1 MKKPSLLQEKAVKSA
16 AVEPTTA
23 SQPKRLRMQSPQKLR
38 ERLQNEQSATSA
50 SQNSLQDELSKIGD
64 ELTATPSKI
73 GSVRT
78 KPSPVRGGLS
88 SNMDLAARVL
98 KMESQL
104 SKVVDELTAKSKA
117 IQDDLG
123 SSLVVSENKSKKL
136 DDLYREANAENEALY
151 ARFNDELGR
160 VLKAVKGG
168 EGAEELRKQ
177 LKSSQDE
184 AARLRKE
191 NSRLKRENV
200 GLRAQLKE

>member
-1 MKKPSLLQEKAVKSA
+1 MKSA